1 MKRETI
7 SLAMNMLDERHINDT
22 VDFSPGAM
30 QDSPERIVFM
40 KKKRVITFALAAVL
54 MLALG
59 VSAYAVWGVPR
70 WTATHNMENT
80 GEYTS
85 LKKLP
90 DVEGIVG
97 YDICLVDRFTNGFAF
112 SKLRVDGLAD
122 YDEDYNVLKEYYG
135 VNATYR
141 TSTGVEMMLFLT
153 PAGDISDSQETR
165 AASRECVIEET
176 AVKIYRDHY
185 KFVPENYTKTPED
198 IAAEAG
204 GHYYISFGADQIEER
219 DIVSA
224 DVVLN
229 DVNYTFYFDNATEC
243 SDEMLLQMASELIKS
258 AVPD

>member
-7 SLAMNMLDERHINDT
+7 SLALNRLDERHISDT
-22 VDFSPGAM
+22 VVFSPRVM

-40 KKKRVITFALAAVL
+40 KKKRIITFALAAVL

-59 VSAYAVWGVPR
+59 ISAYAIWGIPK

-85 LKKLP
+85 LNELP
-90 DVEGIVG
+90 EVERIVG
-97 YDICLVDRFTNGFAF
+97 YDVCLVDRFTNGFIF
-112 SKLRVDGLAD
+112 SKLRLNGLAD
-122 YDEDYNVLKEYYG
+122 YDEDYNILKEYYG

-141 TSTGVEMMLFLT
+141 TANGAEMMLSLS
-153 PAGDISDSQETR
+153 PVSDNANSQEAR
-165 AASRECVIEET
+165 SASSGCVVGET
-176 AVKIYRDHY
+176 EVKIYRDHY
-185 KFVPENYTKTPED
+185 KFVPEDYEKTPED
-198 IAAEAG
+198 LAAEAG

-229 DVNYTFYFDNATEC
+229 DVNYTFYFDNAAEC
-243 SDEMLLQMASELIKS
+243 SDEMLFQMVSELLE
-258 AVPD
+258 AANA